1 VLLLH
6 AGYALRF
13 GFIEEEQKLDGRPFF
28 VVHFS
33 SPVPVVRVV
42 ASSDL
47 ARVFRSKSLDACASL
62 KHSFLR
68 NHATE
73 HARRKRANHF
83 VLHFDSVAAQ

>member
-1 VLLLH
+1 L
-6 AGYALRF
+6 
-13 GFIEEEQKLDGRPFF
+13 

-42 ASSDL
+42 ASSDF

-83 VLHFDSVAAQ
+83 VLHFDRVAAQ